1 MTRTGGTVLTV
12 SSLVAIA
19 TSAAAAF
26 ITWLLLTQPL
36 TVAGAASERN
46 LMPVLEAMASA
57 VAHLMTA
64 ILRYL

>member
-12 SSLVAIA
+12 SSLVAIT

>member
-19 TSAAAAF
+19 TSAAAAL

-46 LMPVLEAMASA
+46 LMPVLEAMDSA